1 MQRKRVSMRERE
13 REGGGVSNLLSILKC
28 KIADINYNCS
38 HMINRTMFNSNMH
51 ITAQ

>member
-1 MQRKRVSMRERE
+1 MQRICVSIRERE
-13 REGGGVSNLLSILKC
+13 GGGGVSNLLSILKC
-28 KIADINYNCS
+28 KIADVNFDCS